1 MKTISESKKHNKEHE
16 RLYRWQGLSV
26 KVTYE
31 VNIKW
36 QVEEPH
42 DDRIKEFL
50 KFGDFKKQTLES
62 RKKGRKGNPVCLKL
76 NEWEVS
82 GWKC

>member
-1 MKTISESKKHNKEHE
+1 MS
-16 RLYRWQGLSV
+16 
-26 KVTYE
+26 
-31 VNIKW
+31 IKW

-42 DDRIKEFL
+42 DDNVKEFL
-50 KFGDFKKQTLES
+50 KFGDFKEQTLES
-62 RKKGRKGNPVCLKL
+62 RKKGRRGNPVWLKL